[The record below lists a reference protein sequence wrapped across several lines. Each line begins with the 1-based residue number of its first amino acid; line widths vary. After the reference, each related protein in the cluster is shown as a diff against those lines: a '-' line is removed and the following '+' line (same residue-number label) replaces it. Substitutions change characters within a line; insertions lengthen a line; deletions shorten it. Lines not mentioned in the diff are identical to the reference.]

1 MVSSRGRR
9 CRRRGASRRARG
21 RDAVFRLL
29 GVRLVGD
36 GVGAGLGGFGGELA
50 EAAGAAVGGVLPG
63 AGQPGD
69 DRGAAAAD
77 DQGEPGGELADH
89 VRGGD
94 VVAAGVLLAADIP
107 GHLAAQLGGRVE
119 RGGVGDAG
127 QVHLDRAGVQDDLAA
142 VVAPAAGQL
151 GFAVHDGDHLDALAA
166 GNKPC

>member
-1 MVSSRGRR
+1 
-9 CRRRGASRRARG
+9 
-21 RDAVFRLL
+21 
-29 GVRLVGD
+29 
-36 GVGAGLGGFGGELA
+36 
-50 EAAGAAVGGVLPG
+50 
-63 AGQPGD
+63 
-69 DRGAAAAD
+69 
-77 DQGEPGGELADH
+77 
-89 VRGGD
+89 
-94 VVAAGVLLAADIP
+94 VAAGVLLAADLP